1 MIIVLLTFLN
11 ILVAMTM
18 YYDFLPDLSDEEAR
32 ETITILTILT
42 MVAAAL
48 ETQTRIKWLN

>member
-1 MIIVLLTFLN
+1 
-11 ILVAMTM
+11 MTM